1 MSRARRSSET
11 DWIQRAVAV
20 EGVERMEAFFTG
32 NAYASHRHDTY
43 AIGRSLAGVH
53 DFQYRRGKRR
63 SLPGHTIVLHPDE
76 LHDGQAGA
84 EGGFRYRMIYV
95 EPTLFQDALAGR
107 ALPFIE
113 HGVSTDPRLLAAT
126 DMLLQPM
133 NVTLDP
139 MEQAE
144 ALADLAMALAT
155 VSGARPAPAS
165 RDFASARR
173 AREFLHENA
182 LRVVTLDELEAITG
196 RDRWSLTRD
205 FHTFY
210 GTSPYRFLTLRRLD
224 AARRMMEAGT
234 PLASVA
240 AATGF
245 TDQSHLTRHFGK
257 AFGIAPARWLQM
269 LRDPTADHR

>member
-1 MSRARRSSET
+1 MSRGPQSRRA
-11 DWIQRAVAV
+11 DWVQRAEPV
-20 EGVERMEAFFTG
+20 EGVERFEAFFTG

-53 DFQYRRGKRR
+53 DFQYRRGMRR

-76 LHDGQAGA
+76 THDGQAGA

-95 EPTLFQDALAGR
+95 EPALFQNVLDGR
-107 ALPFIE
+107 TLPFIE
-113 HGVSTDPRLLAAT
+113 HGISTDPRLLAAT
-126 DMLLQPM
+126 ETLLQPM

-144 ALADLAMALAT
+144 ALAELATALAA

-173 AREFLHENA
+173 ARDFLHENA
-182 LRVVTLDELEAITG
+182 LRVVTLDELEAVTG

-210 GTSPYRFLTLRRLD
+210 GTSPYRFLTMRRLD
-224 AARRMMEAGT
+224 VARRMMEAGT

-257 AFGIAPARWLQM
+257 TYGIAPARWLQM
-269 LRDPTADHR
+269 ARGADD